1 MVNTENNTEPQFGAG
16 KGKFIA
22 MMRRCLENK
31 YAPLIIAGIA
41 AVIMLPALNA
51 GLIQDDLFHRI
62 RLVEP
67 SQLP

>member
-1 MVNTENNTEPQFGAG
+1 MVNTDNKTETRFETGKMKLVATIRRVMEN
-16 KGKFIA
+16 
-22 MMRRCLENK
+22 RC
-31 YAPLIIAGIA
+31 APLFIAGIA

-67 SQLP
+67 S